1 MTPYTY
7 FIGWSKHNKFYYG
20 VRYAKNSNPK
30 ELWIT
35 YFTSS
40 KHVKNYSAK
49 YGNPDI
55 IQIRKIFKNPD
66 EARLW
71 ENRVLKRLKV
81 VNNSKYLNATDN
93 IAIKPIEFDRAKNF
107 EKWNK
112 LSYTEKYTIEQR
124 ENRSKIA
131 RENML
136 KKHRDGKITYV
147 KPDDTTNYKNAAKL
161 RWSNPE
167 FKALQKSRKWINDGI
182 KSKMVLS
189 QELSHYL
196 NSGWNLGRVG
206 G

>member
-7 FIGWSKHNKFYYG
+7 LIGWSKHNKFYYG

-30 ELWIT
+30 ELW
-35 YFTSS
+35 
-40 KHVKNYSAK
+40 
-49 YGNPDI
+49 
-55 IQIRKIFKNPD
+55 
-66 EARLW
+66 
-71 ENRVLKRLKV
+71 
-81 VNNSKYLNATDN
+81 
-93 IAIKPIEFDRAKNF
+93 
-107 EKWNK
+107 
-112 LSYTEKYTIEQR
+112 
-124 ENRSKIA
+124 
-131 RENML
+131 
-136 KKHRDGKITYV
+136 ITYV